1 MPDKRVASLKSSKR
15 VIVTADPP
23 KETPKR
29 DPEVLTALSLMC
41 QSSGKPFDYD
51 VPHDAGTLKD
61 LWDRRLMV
69 TCPHCREVHG
79 FLFRTAYVD
88 SMLRSTRL
96 PLAGL

>member
-1 MPDKRVASLKSSKR
+1 MQKVAASSKPASR
-15 VIVTADPP
+15 APAQRAAPDA
-23 KETPKR
+23 ER
-29 DPEVLTALSLMC
+29 DAEALTALSLAC
-41 QSSGKPFDYD
+41 EATGKSFDYD